1 MNVRNFSLDFLQPG
15 SSSRG
20 PAAPSS
26 SAAPPDDEW
35 AEAIRYYGQPVL
47 RTLQAGGAKRVKE
60 LFEATKTALPA
71 PTLELNQFLNV
82 VWRMIDRRQLA
93 VVERAETLAEC
104 SVGLPILKK

>member
-1 MNVRNFSLDFLQPG
+1 MNVRNFSLDFLQPT

-26 SAAPPDDEW
+26 SARPVADEW

-47 RTLQAGGAKRVKE
+47 RTLQKGGARSVRE
-60 LFEATKTALPA
+60 LFEVTKIDLNV

-82 VWRMIDRRQLA
+82 VWRMIESRQIA
-93 VVERAETLAEC
+93 VVEHAETLAEC
-104 SVGLPILKK
+104 SVALPILKK